1 VLIVP
6 DVKVVV
12 IVRVRMTG
20 DSAAVP
26 LAAVIELE
34 TLEGVACAM
43 LVAVVTIGL
52 RSVLADIATVVFA
65 KLGDGITD
73 ETSPWLLDEVGDVEF
88 NHTEDSVRGEAV
100 GRSIVVVNGEGVVGI
115 GVGEGEIRLLV
126 RLFGGPRL
134 VMIGTGKADDE
145 VGAVPGGTATVMFG
159 SMVVDSTEVE
169 MALGSA
175 LSVARTVVAP

>member
-1 VLIVP
+1 
-6 DVKVVV
+6 
-12 IVRVRMTG
+12 
-20 DSAAVP
+20 
-26 LAAVIELE
+26 
-34 TLEGVACAM
+34 
-43 LVAVVTIGL
+43 
-52 RSVLADIATVVFA
+52 
-65 KLGDGITD
+65 
-73 ETSPWLLDEVGDVEF
+73 
-88 NHTEDSVRGEAV
+88 V

-169 MALGSA
+169 MALGPA